1 MYQHELGAVEAL
13 ELFTLLTVGDGLV
26 SQVPALL
33 ISTATGLVVTRAA
46 DDSNLGENIAKQ
58 IAGQS
63 RPLAI
68 ASGVLFFLGAIPGL
82 PTFSFWVLGSGAG
95 WLAWIVSKQK
105 EVEKTEKDVAQQ
117 KKETSSARTTEN
129 MAAGLL
135 VTDPM
140 ELEIGYSLIPLVDV
154 NQGGNLLERI
164 QMLRKQSGLQL
175 GLIVPSIR
183 IRDNMQLNPDVY
195 VIRIKGMEVARGQ
208 LMINHFLA
216 VNPGTVTREIQ
227 GHETME
233 PAFGLPALWVTELQR
248 EEAEL
253 AGYTVADVASVVAT
267 HLTEII
273 KRHAHEIL
281 GRQEVQTMIDTLK
294 ENASCKDLIAEL
306 FPTVLKA
313 GEFRKL
319 LQNLLKEGVSIR
331 NQITILEALDEAA
344 ADAAGDIDYLT
355 ERVREGLKRQITQS
369 LLSPD
374 GTLNVI
380 SLDPGLENHLAGAV
394 EKGERGVY
402 LAVEPDVAQKLWK
415 VVAAES
421 KKMTIH
427 GLTPVILVSGAIRLY
442 FRRFIEKT
450 VSNVNVISYNE
461 VSEDVNVNAVGI
473 IRL

>member
-1 MYQHELGAVEAL
+1 
-13 ELFTLLTVGDGLV
+13 
-26 SQVPALL
+26 
-33 ISTATGLVVTRAA
+33 
-46 DDSNLGENIAKQ
+46 
-58 IAGQS
+58 
-63 RPLAI
+63 
-68 ASGVLFFLGAIPGL
+68 
-82 PTFSFWVLGSGAG
+82 
-95 WLAWIVSKQK
+95 
-105 EVEKTEKDVAQQ
+105 
-117 KKETSSARTTEN
+117 
-129 MAAGLL
+129 
-135 VTDPM
+135 
-140 ELEIGYSLIPLVDV
+140 
-154 NQGGNLLERI
+154 
-164 QMLRKQSGLQL
+164 
-175 GLIVPSIR
+175 
-183 IRDNMQLNPDVY
+183 
-195 VIRIKGMEVARGQ
+195 
-208 LMINHFLA
+208 
-216 VNPGTVTREIQ
+216 
-227 GHETME
+227 ME